1 MTDVFHQIYNP
12 VGGSVLWSA
21 AVASLPPLL
30 LAVLLAWLRVVP
42 WKSAI
47 AAAVA
52 AFTLAWLVWGMPFTL
67 TLAAATHGMAYGL
80 WPISWIVV
88 SAVFFYNLTVESGDF
103 DVLRRS
109 LSRLTGDRRIQ
120 LLLVA
125 FCFGALIEGIAGFG
139 APVAI
144 TASMLAGLGFEPIM
158 AAALSLIANTA
169 PVAFG
174 SLGIPVT
181 TLGGLLAPMLGHD
194 AQSTTSA
201 LSAMVGRQL
210 PFFSM
215 LIPAYLVVLYA
226 GWRRMIEVWPAVVVA
241 GVTFAIGQFT
251 VSNFVGPE
259 LTDVLAALFSLTS
272 VALLLQVWSPAHEF
286 KESAQHVTVFP
297 AAARIHAPSRVFR
310 AYATYL
316 ILIATVLVGQ
326 IGNFAGL
333 STMRPPA
340 NVTALLKCG
349 QVGNR
354 LCPDPWVGPTL
365 VANPQGFRLPVWEFN
380 WPGAYAIQDGKIAAI
395 VRREAPVVA
404 ASTPYPL
411 TYRLDFLA
419 AAGTLVFIASFFA
432 FIPMMLRGVPISALF
447 TVFAKTVDHLKL
459 PVVTIAFILSIAT
472 VMNYSGMTSS
482 MALALSKTG
491 FMFPFFSAWLGMIGV
506 FLTGSDTSS
515 NTLFG
520 PLQATTARVAGFDP
534 VLLGATNSSAG
545 VMGKMISP
553 QNLSVGAAGVGA
565 VGREGEILAKVI
577 VHSLVLTTLVGLLAM
592 LQAYVVP
599 WMVPVLVAGGDWGL
613 GLGLGTGAMDATNAR
628 SSRSSGLDFSGLRLR
643 SCLRS
648 GPRSLS
654 TSHRPRPRGRGPR
667 R

>member
-1 MTDVFHQIYNP
+1 MADVFHQIYSP
-12 VGGSVLWSA
+12 VGGSVLFSA
-21 AVASLPPLL
+21 LVASLPPLL
-30 LAVLLAWLRVVP
+30 LAVLLAGIRVAP
-42 WKSAI
+42 WRAAI
-47 AAAVA
+47 AAAA
-52 AFTLAWLVWGMPFTL
+52 TAFVLAWLVWGMPLSL
-67 TLAAATHGMAYGL
+67 TIAATTHGMAFGL

-88 SAVFFYNLTVESGDF
+88 SAVFFYNLSVESGDF
-103 DVLRRS
+103 DVIRRS
-109 LSRLTGDRRIQ
+109 LSRLTGDRRVQ

-158 AAALSLIANTA
+158 AAGLALIANTA

-194 AQSTTSA
+194 TQTTTRA

-210 PFFSM
+210 PIFS
-215 LIPAYLVVLYA
+215 LVIPAYLVVLYA
-226 GWRRMIEVWPAVVVA
+226 GWRRMVAIWPAVLTA
-241 GVTFAIGQFT
+241 GGSFALGQFI

-259 LTDVLAALFSLTS
+259 LTDALSALTSLTA
-272 VALLLQVWSPAHEF
+272 VALLLRVWQPAETFTAGAKLAASPA
-286 KESAQHVTVFP
+286 T
-297 AAARIHAPSRVFR
+297 AADSGSRVFR
-310 AYATYL
+310 AYATYAVL
-316 ILIATVLVGQ
+316 IVTVLIGQ

-333 STMRPPA
+333 STLKPPT

-349 QVGNR
+349 QGGNR
-354 LCPDPWVGPTL
+354 LCPDPWVGPSAS
-365 VANPQGFRLPVWEFN
+365 VSPQGFRFPVWEFS
-380 WPGAYAIQDGKIAAI
+380 WPGAYGMQDAKPVAL
-395 VRREAPVVA
+395 VQREPPVVA

-419 AAGTLVFIASFFA
+419 AAGTLVFVAALLSS
-432 FIPMMLRGVPISALF
+432 IPMIMSGMPSSAVPATLVKTLRQLR
-447 TVFAKTVDHLKL
+447 L
-459 PVVTIAFILSIAT
+459 PVITIAFILSIAT

-482 MALALSKTG
+482 MALALARTG
-491 FMFPFFSAWLGMIGV
+491 VLFPFFSAWLGMIGV

-520 PLQATTARVAGFDP
+520 PLQATTAKISGLDP
-534 VLLGATNSSAG
+534 ILMGATNSSGG

-565 VGREGEILAKVI
+565 VGREGEIFAKVF
-577 VHSLVLTTLVGLLAM
+577 VHSLILTGLMGVLAM

-599 WMVPVLVAGGDWGL
+599 WMVP
-613 GLGLGTGAMDATNAR
+613 
-628 SSRSSGLDFSGLRLR
+628 
-643 SCLRS
+643 
-648 GPRSLS
+648 SL
-654 TSHRPRPRGRGPR
+654 
-667 R
+667 

>member
-1 MTDVFHQIYNP
+1 MTELFHQVYNP
-12 VGGSVLWSA
+12 VGGSVLLSA
-21 AVASLPPLL
+21 LAASIPPLL
-30 LAVLLAWLRVVP
+30 LALLLAVLRVAP
-42 WKSAI
+42 WR
-47 AAAVA
+47 AAVA
-52 AFTLAWLVWGMPFTL
+52 AAGTAFVLAWLVWGMPLTL
-67 TLAAATHGMAYGL
+67 TIAAATHGMAFGL

-88 SAVFFYNLTVESGDF
+88 SAVFFYNLSVESGDF
-103 DVLRRS
+103 DVIRRS

-158 AAALSLIANTA
+158 AASLALIANTA

-194 AQSTTSA
+194 AQTTTRA

-210 PFFSM
+210 PFFS
-215 LIPAYLVVLYA
+215 LAIPAYLVILYA
-226 GWRRMIEVWPAVVVA
+226 GWRRTVEVWPAVLVA
-241 GVTFAIGQFT
+241 GGTFAVGQFT

-259 LTDVLAALFSLTS
+259 LTDALSALVSLTA
-272 VALLLQVWSPAHEF
+272 VALLLRVWHPAEEF
-286 KESAQHVTVFP
+286 TEGARLAVAPPATSDTSA
-297 AAARIHAPSRVFR
+297 RVFR

-316 ILIATVLVGQ
+316 VLIVTVLIGQ

-333 STMRPPA
+333 STLQPPA

-349 QVGNR
+349 QIGNR
-354 LCPDPWVGPTL
+354 LCPEPWVG
-365 VANPQGFRLPVWEFN
+365 ANASVDPQGFRFPVWEFN
-380 WPGAYAIQDGKIAAI
+380 WPGAYRLQDGKPAAL
-395 VRREAPVVA
+395 VQREVPVVT
-404 ASTPYPL
+404 ASSPYPL

-419 AAGTLVFIASFFA
+419 AAGTLVFLASLLA
-432 FIPMMLRGVPISALF
+432 FVPMLIYGVPASALG
-447 TVFAKTVDHLKL
+447 TTLGKTVRQLRL
-459 PVVTIAFILSIAT
+459 PVITIAFILSIAT

-482 MALALSKTG
+482 MALALAKTG
-491 FMFPFFSAWLGMIGV
+491 VLFPFFSAWLGMIGV

-520 PLQATTARVAGFDP
+520 PLQATTAKLSGLDP
-534 VLLGATNSSAG
+534 VLMAATNSSAG

-577 VHSLVLTTLVGLLAM
+577 VHSLILTALMGVVAM

-599 WMVPVLVAGGDWGL
+599 WMVPKL
-613 GLGLGTGAMDATNAR
+613 
-628 SSRSSGLDFSGLRLR
+628 
-643 SCLRS
+643 
-648 GPRSLS
+648 
-654 TSHRPRPRGRGPR
+654 
-667 R
+667 